1 MTSFNASP
9 KLFLLASFWAIIS
22 CIDAKILGSNA
33 TAPVGEGMANLP
45 FATTGL
51 TIGAVCVSSVVWLS
65 VSNAAIIIP
74 RNIRNHLG
82 HYTNQTN

>member
-1 MTSFNASP
+1 MTSRKPSE

-33 TAPVGEGMANLP
+33 TAPVGEGNANLP

-74 RNIRNHLG
+74 RSFRNRYRHC
-82 HYTNQTN
+82 TNLTS